1 MRQSGTTNSSLTFRP
16 RARGCM
22 KPRCGDRNAFARKL
36 DTVVLQQTANALYCD
51 AFAARL
57 SQERPFQSRPA
68 YDDLP
73 ARRAHILLTQTREL
87 DIRAAIVVQT
97 NTNPA
102 TPSAALMSK
111 LRFRA
116 YLGVSS
122 SAAGAVLIFFGGLAI
137 LPGLA
142 ALGVGLAANVLIPRE
157 LNELRKVR
165 SQAESSWRS
174 IQDAWTKQPGNK
186 QFIQIKTELNQLVQ
200 SLAELPNEERQ
211 QIQVLERKKR
221 EAQLKRHLDRF
232 LITDATIKKLA
243 RGEKQFWRPSVP
255 F

>member
-1 MRQSGTTNSSLTFRP
+1 
-16 RARGCM
+16 
-22 KPRCGDRNAFARKL
+22 
-36 DTVVLQQTANALYCD
+36 
-51 AFAARL
+51 
-57 SQERPFQSRPA
+57 
-68 YDDLP
+68 
-73 ARRAHILLTQTREL
+73 
-87 DIRAAIVVQT
+87 
-97 NTNPA
+97 
-102 TPSAALMSK
+102 MSK

-243 RGEKQFWRPSVP
+243 RGEKQFWGVLRYPSETLARASRPIRSRGGELSRSRFYGSVLRLLCQDVSP
-255 F
+255 TY